1 MRKSSF
7 FSREKRATLHK
18 TMARAG
24 FVLAMGLD
32 AALADIRSKNDAT

>member
-7 FSREKRATLHK
+7 FSRGKRETLHE

-24 FVLAMGLD
+24 FVLAMGLG
-32 AALADIRSKNDAT
+32 AALADIRSKNNAD